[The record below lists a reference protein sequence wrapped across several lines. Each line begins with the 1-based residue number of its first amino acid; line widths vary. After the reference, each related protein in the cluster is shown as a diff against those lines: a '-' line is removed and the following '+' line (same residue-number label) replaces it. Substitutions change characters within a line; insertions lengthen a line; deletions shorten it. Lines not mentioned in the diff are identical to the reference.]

1 MRFSCLIK
9 LLVAA
14 LVASLV
20 GYFIVAAINPQDV
33 PAASLFATGMLL
45 GALFGGILTALMHK
59 PAAVATE
66 ETTSSNIYVG
76 NLPFN
81 AGQDDV
87 KNLFSPYGEVIDI
100 RLVRDRRSKRF
111 KGYGFVEM
119 DSAGAA
125 AAIKQLDGADYA
137 GRTLRVN
144 EAKKKGE
151 A

>member
-1 MRFSCLIK
+1 MRFSCFIK
-9 LLVAA
+9 LLIAA
-14 LVASLV
+14 LVSSIV
-20 GYFIVAAINPQDV
+20 GYFILAAIDPQGV

-45 GALFGGILTALMHK
+45 GALFGGILTALVHK
-59 PAAVATE
+59 PASATAE
-66 ETTSSNIYVG
+66 EPASSNIYVG

-87 KNLFSPYGEVIDI
+87 KNLFSPYGQVLDI

-119 DSAGAA
+119 DSAGAK
-125 AAIKQLDGADYA
+125 AAIEQLDGADYA

-144 EAKKKGE
+144 AAKRKGE
-151 A
+151 E